1 MQKVASL
8 PLPPADALDASH
20 ALSACIADAIDAAG
34 GWIGFDRYMSL
45 ALYTPRLGYYSGG
58 AAKFGRD
65 ARDGSDF
72 ITAPEL
78 SPFFARTLARQFAPL
93 IAQGL
98 PAVMEFGAGTGRLA
112 ADLLLALEQENAL
125 PAQYAI
131 VELSGELRARQ
142 QRTLNERAPHLA
154 ARVLWHDAL
163 PERFEGVIVGN
174 EVLDAM
180 PVRLFARQGGRW
192 YERGVGR
199 KTGADAMAEGNAGD
213 AFEYEDRLLSAD
225 EVPAAVAAIPGDHDL
240 VTETHAEGEGFVR
253 AVAAMLARGAAFFI
267 DYGFPAAE
275 YYHPQRTGGTLMCHY
290 RHHAHPDPFLY
301 PGLQDITAHVNF
313 SGIAEAA
320 VDAGLTVAGFCSQA
334 RFLMNAGITDLLMT
348 LDPADART
356 FLPAANAVQKL
367 LSEAEMGELFK
378 VIALTRALD
387 SGSAEAD
394 ASTLAGFARGDRTHA
409 L

>member
-1 MQKVASL
+1 MQKAASL
-8 PLPPADALDASH
+8 PLPPADALAASDSL
-20 ALSACIADAIDAAG
+20 ATRIGETIDAAG
-34 GWIGFDRYMSL
+34 GWLGFDRYMSL
-45 ALYTPRLGYYSGG
+45 ALYAPGLGYYSGG

-93 IAQGL
+93 LAQGL
-98 PAVMEFGAGTGRLA
+98 PRLLEFGAGTGRLA
-112 ADLLLALEQENAL
+112 ADLLLALEQEGQL
-125 PAQYAI
+125 PQEYAI

-142 QRTLNERAPHLA
+142 QATLAQRAPHLA
-154 ARVLWHDAL
+154 QRAVWLDTL
-163 PERFEGVIVGN
+163 PEHFEGVVVGN

-180 PVRLFARQGGRW
+180 PVRLFARKGGRW
-192 YERGVGR
+192 HERGVAR
-199 KTGADAMAEGNAGD
+199 SVAGD
-213 AFEYEDRLLSAD
+213 DSTSAHAFTFEDRLLAEAD
-225 EVPAAVAAIPGDHDL
+225 IPEALHAIPGDYDV
-240 VTETHAEGEGFVR
+240 VTETHAEAEGFAR
-253 AVAAMLARGAAFFI
+253 AVGAMLARGAAFFI
-267 DYGFPAAE
+267 DYGFPASE
-275 YYHPQRTGGTLMCHY
+275 YYHPQRAGGTLMCHY

-313 SGIAEAA
+313 SGIAHAA
-320 VDAGLTVAGFCSQA
+320 VDAGLTVAGFASQA

-348 LDPADART
+348 LDPSDART

-378 VIALTRALD
+378 VIALARGLD
-387 SGSAEAD
+387 DSEP
-394 ASTLAGFARGDRTHA
+394 LAGFARGDRCHA

>member
-8 PLPPADALDASH
+8 PLPPQDALEASN
-20 ALSACIADAIDAAG
+20 ALALCIGDAIDAGG
-34 GWIGFDRYMSL
+34 GWIGFDRYMSM
-45 ALYTPRLGYYSGG
+45 ALYAPRLGYYSGG

-78 SPFFARTLARQFAPL
+78 TPFFARTLARQFAPL
-93 IAQGL
+93 IAEGL

-112 ADLLLALEQENAL
+112 ADLLLALETEGAL
-125 PAQYAI
+125 PSRYAI
-131 VELSGELRARQ
+131 VELSGELRERQ
-142 QRTLNERAPHLA
+142 RQTLTERAPHLA
-154 ARVLWHDAL
+154 DRVVWHDTL

-180 PVRLFARQGGRW
+180 PVRLFAREGGRW
-192 YERGVGR
+192 YERGVRREGAAGFAYQDR
-199 KTGADAMAEGNAGD
+199 VLADAEI
-213 AFEYEDRLLSAD
+213 
-225 EVPAAVAAIPGDHDL
+225 PAAIAAIPGDHDM
-240 VTETHAEGEGFVR
+240 VTETHAEAEGFIR
-253 AVAAMLARGAAFFI
+253 AVGAMLARGVAFFI
-267 DYGFPAAE
+267 DYGFPASE
-275 YYHPQRTGGTLMCHY
+275 YYHPQRSGGTLMCHY

-313 SGIAEAA
+313 TGVAEAA
-320 VDAGLTVAGFCSQA
+320 VEAAMQVAGFCSQA
-334 RFLMNAGITDLLMT
+334 RFLMNAGITELLMT
-348 LDPADART
+348 LDPNDTRA

-378 VIALTRALD
+378 VIALSRGMRMID
-387 SGSAEAD
+387 GDDHD
-394 ASTLAGFARGDRTHA
+394 APALAGFQRGDRTHS

>member
-1 MQKVASL
+1 MQKAVSL
-8 PLPPADALDASH
+8 PLPSADALAASDSL
-20 ALSACIADAIDAAG
+20 ATLIGETIDAAG

-45 ALYTPRLGYYSGG
+45 ALYAPGLGYYSGG

-65 ARDGSDF
+65 MRDGSDF

-93 IAQGL
+93 LAQGL
-98 PAVMEFGAGTGRLA
+98 PRLLEFGAGTGRLA
-112 ADLLLALEQENAL
+112 ADLLLALEQEGQL
-125 PAQYAI
+125 PETYGI

-142 QRTLNERAPHLA
+142 QDTLSQRAPHLA
-154 ARVLWHDAL
+154 ARVQWLDTL
-163 PERFEGVIVGN
+163 PERFEGIIVGN

-180 PVRLFARQGGRW
+180 PVRLFARTGGRW
-192 YERGVGR
+192 HERGVAR
-199 KTGADAMAEGNAGD
+199 SVPGD
-213 AFEYEDRLLSAD
+213 DSTAAHAFTFEDRL
-225 EVPAAVAAIPGDHDL
+225 VPAHAIPDALHAMPGDHDI
-240 VTETHAEGEGFVR
+240 VTETHAEADGFAR
-253 AVAAMLARGAAFFI
+253 AVGAMLTRGAAFFI
-267 DYGFPAAE
+267 DYGFPSGE
-275 YYHPQRTGGTLMCHY
+275 YYHPQRSGGTLMCHY

-313 SGIAEAA
+313 SGIAHAA
-320 VDAGLTVAGFCSQA
+320 VDAGLDVSGFTSQA

-348 LDPADART
+348 LDPSDTRA

-378 VIALTRALD
+378 VIALTRGLD
-387 SGSAEAD
+387 GSEP
-394 ASTLAGFARGDRTHA
+394 LAGFARGDRCHT